1 MIQAMVIDDNP
12 KNLQI
17 LAKMLASEG
26 AETIEVPRPIMLEP
40 MLEEIEGLDVIFL
53 DLEMPGLNGY
63 EVLEIIKANPRFS
76 EVPVVAYTVH
86 VSEITVAH
94 KLGFHS
100 FLGKP
105 LNMEKFPDQLARI
118 LAGEHVWETV

>member
-1 MIQAMVIDDNP
+1 MIQAMVIDDNT
-12 KNLQI
+12 KNRQI
-17 LAKMLASEG
+17 LAKMLAAEG
-26 AETIEVPRPIMLEP
+26 ADTIEVPRPIMLEP

>member
-1 MIQAMVIDDNP
+1 MIQAMVIDDNT
-12 KNLQI
+12 KNRQI
-17 LAKMLASEG
+17 LAKMLAAEG
-26 AETIEVPRPIMLEP
+26 ADTIEVPRPIMLEP
-40 MLEEIEGLDVIFL
+40 MLEEIEALDVIFL

-63 EVLEIIKANPRFS
+63 EVLEIIKANPRFN

>member
-17 LAKMLASEG
+17 LAKMLAAEG
-26 AETIEVPRPIMLEP
+26 AETIEVPRSLMLEP
-40 MLEEIEGLDVIFL
+40 MLDEIEALDVIFL

-118 LAGEHVWETV
+118 LAGEHVWETL

>member
-1 MIQAMVIDDNP
+1 MIQAMVVDDNT
-12 KNLQI
+12 KNRQI
-17 LAKMLASEG
+17 LAKMLAAEG

>member
-12 KNLQI
+12 KNRQI
-17 LAKMLASEG
+17 LAKMLEAEG
-26 AETIEVPRPIMLEP
+26 AETIEVSRPLLLEQML
-40 MLEEIEGLDVIFL
+40 LEVEALDVIFL

-63 EVLEIIKANPRFS
+63 EVLEMLKADPRFAH
-76 EVPVVAYTVH
+76 VPVVAYTVH

-94 KLGFHS
+94 QLGFHS
-100 FLGKP
+100 FIAKP
-105 LNMEKFPDQLARI
+105 LNMDKFPGQLSRI

>member
-1 MIQAMVIDDNP
+1 MIQAMVIDDNA

-17 LAKMLASEG
+17 LAKMLAAEG

-40 MLEEIEGLDVIFL
+40 MLEEIEALDVIFL

-63 EVLEIIKANPRFS
+63 EVLEIIKANPRFDQ
-76 EVPVVAYTVH
+76 VPVVAYTVH

-94 KLGFHS
+94 QLGFHS